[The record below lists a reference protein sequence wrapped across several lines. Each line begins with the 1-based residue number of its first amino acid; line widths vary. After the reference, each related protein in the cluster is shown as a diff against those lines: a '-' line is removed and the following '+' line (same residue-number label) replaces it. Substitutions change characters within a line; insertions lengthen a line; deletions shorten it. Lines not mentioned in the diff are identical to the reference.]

1 MRETVGGVCH
11 CRTMSPTIASRA
23 DLLML
28 SAVLATCADCAGER
42 LFVPV
47 EDAGAG
53 GEFCCTACDAAV
65 FLLATTP
72 RLPRRD
78 SSAA

>member
-1 MRETVGGVCH
+1 MT
-11 CRTMSPTIASRA
+11 TTSASRA

-28 SAVLATCADCAGER
+28 SAVLATCGDCAGER

-47 EDAGAG
+47 DDAGPG

-65 FLLATTP
+65 FLLTTTP
-72 RLPRRD
+72 RVLRRD
-78 SSAA
+78 SHQVAS

>member
-1 MRETVGGVCH
+1 MT
-11 CRTMSPTIASRA
+11 TTTASRA

-28 SAVLATCADCAGER
+28 SAVLATCADCADER

-47 EDAGAG
+47 DEAGPG
-53 GEFCCTACDAAV
+53 GEFCCTSCDAAV

-72 RLPRRD
+72 RVLRRD
-78 SSAA
+78 RSVA